1 MSSVCLAGIPIIEGT
16 ASEFA
21 LPFLTI
27 YFVGMTLTWG
37 VEWYATGR
45 QMLLLK
51 DVDEAMKDWKEKDND
66 IKECYG
72 EEKIKTSMNY

>member
-27 YFVGMTLTWG
+27 YFVGMTVTWCI
-37 VEWYATGR
+37 EWYATGR
-45 QMLLLK
+45 QMHLLK
-51 DVDEAMKDWKEKDND
+51 DVDKAMKDWDDKDDD
-66 IKECYG
+66 ILECYDK
-72 EEKIKTSMNY
+72 EKIKTSMNY

>member
-27 YFVGMTLTWG
+27 YFVGMTVTWG

-45 QMLLLK
+45 QMHLLK
-51 DVDEAMKDWKEKDND
+51 DVDKAMKDWDDKDND
-66 IKECYG
+66 I
-72 EEKIKTSMNY
+72 